1 MRVAAI
7 IAAGGR
13 GARIGGAVPK
23 QFLRLGARTMLHAA
37 VRPFDESDR
46 VGEIVI
52 ALPPDLA
59 NTPPPRLS
67 TVTPLEVVA
76 GGARRQ
82 DSVAAGLR
90 RVSAGT
96 DIVVVHDAARPFCTV
111 ELIARTI
118 DAAAAAGAAVPALQ
132 VTDTVKE
139 GHAEPGGTF
148 VRGTLPRS
156 RVYLAQTPQAF
167 RFDVLADAV
176 AHAAGDV
183 DATDEA
189 MLVERA
195 GHPVRLI
202 DGDPGN
208 VKVTTPAEF
217 AAAEVR
223 ATGRVSTP
231 SSPRIGFGYDSH
243 RLVEGRALV
252 LGGVT
257 IAHDRGLAGHSDA
270 DAVCHAIT
278 DAILGA
284 AGERDIGQQFPN
296 TDARWEGASSLDLL
310 QRAVALVG
318 EGGLAVG
325 NVDVVVITEQ
335 PKLTPHAPAMRER
348 LAAVLG
354 VPSGRV
360 SVKSKTAEGLDA
372 IGQGAAMA
380 VHAVAL
386 LVEVET
392 DP

>member
-1 MRVAAI
+1 
-7 IAAGGR
+7 
-13 GARIGGAVPK
+13 
-23 QFLRLGARTMLHAA
+23 MLHAA
-37 VRPFDESDR
+37 LRPFDESPR
-46 VGEIVI
+46 VGEIVV
-52 ALPPDLA
+52 ALPPDVA
-59 NTPPPRLS
+59 NAPPPPLLS

-82 DSVAAGLR
+82 DSVAAGLQ

-118 DAAAAAGAAVPALQ
+118 DAAAATGAAVPALQ
-132 VTDTVKE
+132 VTETVKE
-139 GHAEPGGTF
+139 GREERGAVF
-148 VRGTLPRS
+148 VRGTLPRA

-167 RFDVLADAV
+167 RLEVLAAAV
-176 AHAAGDV
+176 AHAAGDA
-183 DATDEA
+183 DASDEA

-208 VKVTTPAEF
+208 IKVTTPADL
-217 AAAEVR
+217 ADAEAR
-223 ATGRVSTP
+223 ATGRDAALRP
-231 SSPRIGFGYDSH
+231 PRIGFGYDSH

-310 QRAVALVG
+310 QRAVALVR

-325 NVDVVVITEQ
+325 NVDVVVIAEQ
-335 PKLTPHAPAMRER
+335 PKLTPHTPAMRDR

-354 VPSGRV
+354 VASGRV

-372 IGQGAAMA
+372 IGQGAALA

-386 LVEVET
+386 LIET
-392 DP
+392 DR

>member
-23 QFLRLGARTMLHAA
+23 QFLRIGARTMLQEAL
-37 VRPFDESDR
+37 RPFDESPR
-46 VGEIVI
+46 VGEIVV
-52 ALPPDLA
+52 ALPPDVA
-59 NTPPPRLS
+59 SAPTPPLLF
-67 TVTPLEVVA
+67 TATPLQVVA
-76 GGARRQ
+76 GGNRRQ
-82 DSVAAGLR
+82 DSVAAGLQ

-118 DAAAAAGAAVPALQ
+118 DAAVAAGAAVPALQ
-132 VTDTVKE
+132 VSDTVKE
-139 GHAEPGGTF
+139 GRKERGEVF
-148 VRGTLPRS
+148 VRSTLPRT

-167 RFDVLADAV
+167 RLEVLADAIAQAV
-176 AHAAGDV
+176 GDV
-183 DATDEA
+183 DATDDA

-202 DGDPGN
+202 DGDSGN
-208 VKVTTPAEF
+208 VKVTTPADLVD
-217 AAAEVR
+217 AAAR
-223 ATGRVSTP
+223 ATGYVATP
-231 SSPRIGFGYDSH
+231 RPPRIGFGYDSH

-252 LGGVT
+252 LGGVS

-296 TDARWEGASSLDLL
+296 TDARWKGASSLDLL
-310 QRAVALVG
+310 NQAVALVR
-318 EGGLAVG
+318 ESGLSVS
-325 NVDVVVITEQ
+325 NVDVVVIAEQ
-335 PKLTPHAPAMRER
+335 PRLTPHTPAMRDR

-354 VPSGRV
+354 VAASHV
-360 SVKSKTAEGLDA
+360 SVKAKTAEGLDA
-372 IGQGAAMA
+372 IGQGKAIA
-380 VHAVAL
+380 VHAVTL
-386 LVEVET
+386 LVET
-392 DP
+392 RP